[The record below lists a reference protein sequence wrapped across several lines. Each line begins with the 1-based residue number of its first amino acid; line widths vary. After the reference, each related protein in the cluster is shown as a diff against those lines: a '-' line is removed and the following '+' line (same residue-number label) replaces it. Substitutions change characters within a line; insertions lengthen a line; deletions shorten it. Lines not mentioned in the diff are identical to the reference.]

1 MWSSYA
7 NTKRDALAASR
18 VSIEITDILY
28 LTSGDNVE
36 KLRVC
41 LKSEKGYPVILERL
55 LLRVITR
62 RDMYTY
68 GTEMPGEELM
78 PYELVK
84 IRDADGSVGEGTMN
98 DDDLIALE
106 VSAPDIRVG
115 DSFSITAI
123 GLEGHPAY
131 ISSEIESASPTFR
144 KAKQIGALPYGLDIT
159 EAAIVENRAR
169 LVCQIGQEGLPIDLD
184 ATVIAMQIGRDDPII
199 PKNGAVKALRD
210 RDRLSSGKCDER

>member
-1 MWSSYA
+1 MVRRCRERA
-7 NTKRDALAASR
+7 DA
-18 VSIEITDILY
+18 
-28 LTSGDNVE
+28 
-36 KLRVC
+36 
-41 LKSEKGYPVILERL
+41 
-55 LLRVITR
+55 
-62 RDMYTY
+62 
-68 GTEMPGEELM
+68 
-78 PYELVK
+78 YELVK

-210 RDRLSSGKCDER
+210 RDGSLRENVMNDDDIAELTLEMPERTPGCGIG

>member
-1 MWSSYA
+1 VTNSITNTVEQTLVGVVKAWSDYSAHRPISTILISPFIETSWEKMWSSYA

-68 GTEMPGEELM
+68 GTEMPGE
-78 PYELVK
+78 
-84 IRDADGSVGEGTMN
+84 S
-98 DDDLIALE
+98 
-106 VSAPDIRVG
+106 
-115 DSFSITAI
+115 
-123 GLEGHPAY
+123 
-131 ISSEIESASPTFR
+131 
-144 KAKQIGALPYGLDIT
+144 
-159 EAAIVENRAR
+159 
-169 LVCQIGQEGLPIDLD
+169 
-184 ATVIAMQIGRDDPII
+184 
-199 PKNGAVKALRD
+199 
-210 RDRLSSGKCDER
+210 